1 MANETPE
8 TPDGQ
13 TLRDARELKAMRD
26 ADSLDRRMVAGD
38 RMRLTL
44 QEFKHRCSVRL
55 QEEQAKPLPDNANI
69 DLWCEA
75 VRCARELEV
84 ALAGLNEAWW

>member
-1 MANETPE
+1 MSA
-8 TPDGQ
+8 
-13 TLRDARELKAMRD
+13 RDERELLAMRD

-44 QEFKHRCSVRL
+44 CEFKHRCSVRL
-55 QEEQAKPLPDNANI
+55 QEEQAQPLPDTASI

-75 VRCARELEV
+75 VRCARELET
-84 ALAGLNEAWW
+84 ALVGATDD